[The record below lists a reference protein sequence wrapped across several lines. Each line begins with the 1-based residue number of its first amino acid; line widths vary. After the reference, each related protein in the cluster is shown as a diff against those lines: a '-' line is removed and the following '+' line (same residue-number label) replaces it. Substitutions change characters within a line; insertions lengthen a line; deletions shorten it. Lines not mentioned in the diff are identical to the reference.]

1 MNRGTARS
9 TDRSERTA
17 WGGSR
22 RLTEGRGSGLQQSR
36 LVGAKGFE
44 PSTPA
49 SRTQCATGL
58 RYAPTRRLTKNG
70 NRIVLQDG
78 GKTQAMCFSNS
89 RACDLAVF

>member
-1 MNRGTARS
+1 MAEWFSPRASGERLQGEARGTREK
-9 TDRSERTA
+9 D
-17 WGGSR
+17 
-22 RLTEGRGSGLQQSR
+22 

-78 GKTQAMCFSNS
+78 GKTQAMCFSHS
-89 RACDLAVF
+89 GAGHLAVFYVDTLR